1 MVDGKK
7 LASDIKFYTDY
18 SKFLPSH
25 QRAETWEE
33 AVERVMN
40 MHRFK
45 YADQI
50 KKSPE
55 LKRAV
60 DFAEKAYKEKRVLAS
75 QRSLQWADGPGVG
88 ILKHEMRMYNCLG
101 SYADRLEF
109 FNEVFYLLL
118 CGCGT
123 GFSVQYPHVQK
134 LPPLRQRDREAKT
147 FVILDNIEGWADA
160 AGALISSFVHPDFG
174 TPFPNYQGHHIA
186 FDYTQIR
193 PKGAKISGGFKAPG
207 PDGLRDSLGRI
218 EQLLERFT
226 RGQERIKLNPITVYD
241 IVMHLSNAVLSGG
254 VRRSATIALF
264 SPTDE
269 EMIRAKT
276 GDWLEKNPQRARS
289 NNSAVLVRDKVTKE
303 QFDRFFEY
311 VHQYGE
317 PGFFFTEHEDIIT
330 NPCAEIGFWPKT
342 EEGETGWQGCN
353 LTEINGGYCDTP
365 VKFYEACRAG
375 AILGTLQ
382 AGYTDFRYVS
392 ANTKK
397 IFEREA
403 LLGVS
408 ITGWTNNPEVLFD
421 TDIMEE
427 GAEIVKLTNEHIAEL
442 IGIHP
447 AARTTCVKPSGN
459 ASVILGT
466 ASGIHGEHAEMYFR
480 NMQMN
485 KDDDV
490 AQVFAKYNPD
500 AVEESVWSANGTDW
514 IFSIPIKAPKHSLFK
529 RHLIGINQLELVRLV
544 QNTWVEVGTNE
555 EYCVNPS
562 VRHNVSNTIQVS
574 DWDGVRDYIY
584 NHRDDFAGISL
595 LGIAGDKAYAQAPFT
610 EVFPRDILVDWY
622 GDAALFASGLIV
634 DGLHAFNDNL
644 WQACDWALDADNG
657 NGVQFYEAK
666 ARKGGKV
673 LQVDWV
679 RRALKFANNYFD
691 GDVGM
696 MTHCLKDVYNYHK
709 WVKIAQNLHDVKWEK
724 EKIIPKFVDVDTLAS
739 AACIGGACE
748 I

>member
-1 MVDGKK
+1 MVDGRK

-18 SKFLPSH
+18 SKFLPEE

-33 AVERVMN
+33 AVERVMR
-40 MHRFK
+40 MHRYK
-45 YADQI
+45 YASQI
-50 KKSPE
+50 EKSKE
-55 LKRAV
+55 LERAV
-60 DFAEKAYKEKRVLAS
+60 DFVEKFYKEKRFLGS
-75 QRSLQWADGPGVG
+75 QRALQWADGPNVG

-109 FNEVFYLLL
+109 FQEAFYLLL

-123 GFSVQYPHVQK
+123 GFSVQYPHVHK
-134 LPPLRQRDREAKT
+134 LPPLRQRDGEAKT
-147 FVILDNIEGWADA
+147 FIILDNIEGWADA
-160 AGALISSFVHPDFG
+160 AGALISSFVHSDFD
-174 TPFPNYQGHHIA
+174 TPFSNYQGHHIA
-186 FDYTQIR
+186 FDFTQIR

-207 PDGLRDSLGRI
+207 PEGLRESLSKI
-218 EQLLERFT
+218 ENLLTRFT

-241 IVMHLSNAVLSGG
+241 IVMHLADAVLSGG
-254 VRRSATIALF
+254 VRRSATICLF

-276 GDWLEKNPQRARS
+276 GNWFEENPQRARS
-289 NNSAVLVRDKVTKE
+289 NNSAVLVRNKVTKE
-303 QFDRFFEY
+303 QFERFFEY

-317 PGFFFTEHEDIIT
+317 PGFFFTEDEGIIT
-330 NPCAEIGFWPKT
+330 NPCAEIGFWPQT
-342 EEGETGWQGCN
+342 EEGESGWQGCN

-365 VKFYEACRAG
+365 VKFYEACRA
-375 AILGTLQ
+375 ASILGTLQ
-382 AGYTDFRYVS
+382 AGYTNFKYVGE
-392 ANTKK
+392 NTRK

-408 ITGWTNNPEVLFD
+408 VTGWTNNPEVLFD

-427 GAEIVKLTNEHIAEL
+427 GAEIVKITNEHIAEL
-442 IGIHP
+442 IGINP

-466 ASGIHGEHAEMYFR
+466 ASGIHGEHASMFFR

-485 KDDDV
+485 KEDDV
-490 AQVFAKYNPD
+490 AKVFARNNPD

-514 IFSIPIKAPKHSLFK
+514 IFSIPIKAPETSLFK
-529 RHLIGINQLELVRLV
+529 QRLIGINQLELVRIV
-544 QNTWVEVGTNE
+544 QNNWVEHGTNE
-555 EYCVNPS
+555 ELCVNPL

-574 DWDGVRDYIY
+574 EWSAVCDYIY
-584 NHRDDFAGISL
+584 EHREDFAGISL

-610 EVFPRDILVDWY
+610 EVFPRNTIVEWY

-634 DGLHAFNDNL
+634 DGLHAYSDNL
-644 WQACDWALDADNG
+644 WKACDDVLYDRNPT
-657 NGVQFYEAK
+657 
-666 ARKGGKV
+666 KV
-673 LQVDWV
+673 LQKDWK
-679 RRALKFANNYFD
+679 RRAIKFANNYFG
-691 GDVGM
+691 GDIGM

-709 WVKIAQNLHDVKWEK
+709 WVKIAQNLKDIDWTK
-724 EKIIPKFVDVDTLAS
+724 EKIIPKYVDVDTLAS
-739 AACIGGACE
+739 AACIGGVCE